1 MTNSVRVLFMG
12 LFSRKKDNRISNN
25 ATAFGRGEQEQLL
38 IKYLTGETYD
48 ASRNEN
54 ALKLSAVYSAI
65 SIISNTMSKIPFSI
79 IDENTKEKVQDINL
93 IKLLNLKPNDKMNIV
108 DMHKLVWNWALMYG
122 NAYLLPIRKFRSTE
136 IEQLLPIHPDR
147 VTIIED
153 NDGTITYKV
162 SLKDGR
168 TLALRYDE
176 IIHIKEQTIDG
187 IVGVSPLEYGRLSV
201 QTGLNQEAFSKSFYE
216 NYGRPDSVLMTQ
228 TDLSSK
234 KIKQTIEVDGQRK
247 EIEVSLKDIMREEWK
262 KAHSGENKFSTA
274 ILDNGLEY
282 REVNQLKQS
291 DMEFVSSKQAN
302 VEDIAR
308 FFDMASCSFKLGIG
322 KQTYSN
328 NEQGQICYVTET
340 IVPRLRKWEKELT
353 LKLLTEEQQ
362 DKGWAIKGNIN
373 AELRGDMMTQAN
385 FYEKMMTSGI
395 YTINTCLELE
405 DMPSIGE
412 LGDKRFIGP
421 NRVPLEVLASGGNAG
436 DVTPNTGKQEPAQE
450 PTEETE
456 ENTEQEQAVEE
467 TENVKHKRKRGETK

>member
-1 MTNSVRVLFMG
+1 MG

-25 ATAFGRGEQEQLL
+25 ATAFGRGEQEQLI
-38 IKYLTGETYD
+38 IKYLTGETYN
-48 ASRNEN
+48 ASQNEN

-162 SLKDGR
+162 YLKDGR

-234 KIKQTIEVDGQRK
+234 KLKQTVEIDGKRQ

-262 KAHSGENKFSTA
+262 KAHSGDNKFSTA
-274 ILDNGLEY
+274 ILDNGLQY
-282 REVNQLKQS
+282 KEVNQLKQS

-362 DKGWAIKGNIN
+362 DKGWVVKGNIN
-373 AELRGDMMTQAN
+373 AELRGDTTARAAW
-385 FYEKMMTSGI
+385 YDKMRSMGV
-395 YTINTCLELE
+395 YNINEIRELE

-412 LGDKRFIGP
+412 DGETRLIGA
-421 NRVPLEVLASGGNAG
+421 NSIPLQKLLAGETAG
-436 DVTPNTGKQEPAQE
+436 SLTPNVSTKE

-456 ENTEQEQAVEE
+456 ETQEQPTEQVEE
-467 TENVKHKRKRGETK
+467 TENVKPKRKRGDTK

>member
-12 LFSRKKDNRISNN
+12 FLGRKKDKKISNN
-25 ATAFGRGEQEQLL
+25 SFGRSAEEQLI
-38 IKYLTGETYD
+38 IKYLTGETFD
-48 ASRNEN
+48 ASQNEN

-108 DMHKLVWNWALMYG
+108 DMHKLIWNWALMYG

-153 NDGTITYKV
+153 NEGNITYKV
-162 SLKDGR
+162 NLKDGR
-168 TLALRYDE
+168 ALALRYDE

-187 IVGVSPLEYGRLSV
+187 INGVSPLEYGRLSV

-234 KIKQTIEVDGQRK
+234 KIKQTIEVDGKRQ

-362 DKGWAIKGNIN
+362 DKGWVVKGNIN
-373 AELRGDMMTQAN
+373 AELRGDTTARAAW
-385 FYEKMMTSGI
+385 YDKMRSMGV
-395 YTINTCLELE
+395 YNINEIRELE

-412 LGDKRFIGP
+412 DGETRLIGA
-421 NRVPLEVLASGGNAG
+421 NSIPLQKLLAGETAG
-436 DVTPNTGKQEPAQE
+436 SLTPSVSTKPTQE

-456 ENTEQEQAVEE
+456 EAQEQPTEQVEE
-467 TENVKHKRKRGETK
+467 TENVKPKRKRGETK

>member
-1 MTNSVRVLFMG
+1 MG

-25 ATAFGRGEQEQLL
+25 ATAFGRGEQEQLI
-38 IKYLTGETYD
+38 IKYLTGETYN
-48 ASRNEN
+48 ASQNEN

-108 DMHKLVWNWALMYG
+108 DMHKLIWNWALMYG

-162 SLKDGR
+162 YLKDGR

-234 KIKQTIEVDGQRK
+234 KLKQTVEIDGKRQ

-262 KAHSGENKFSTA
+262 KAHSGDNKFSTA

-362 DKGWAIKGNIN
+362 DKGWVVKGNIN
-373 AELRGDMMTQAN
+373 AELRGDTSARAAW
-385 FYEKMMTSGI
+385 YDKMRSMGV
-395 YTINTCLELE
+395 YNINEIRELE

-412 LGDKRFIGP
+412 DGETRLIGA
-421 NRVPLEVLASGGNAG
+421 NSIPLQKLLAGETAG
-436 DVTPNTGKQEPAQE
+436 SLTPNVSTKE

-456 ENTEQEQAVEE
+456 EAQEQPTEQVEE
-467 TENVKHKRKRGETK
+467 TENVKPKLKRGETK

>member
-12 LFSRKKDNRISNN
+12 LFSRRKEKRISNN
-25 ATAFGRGEQEQLL
+25 ATAFGRGEQEQLI
-38 IKYLTGETYD
+38 IKYLTGETYN
-48 ASRNEN
+48 ASQNEN

-108 DMHKLVWNWALMYG
+108 DMHKLIWNWALMYG

-234 KIKQTIEVDGQRK
+234 KLKQTVEIDGKRQ

-262 KAHSGENKFSTA
+262 KAHSGDNKFSTA

-362 DKGWAIKGNIN
+362 DKGWVVKGNIN
-373 AELRGDMMTQAN
+373 AELRGDTTARAAW
-385 FYEKMMTSGI
+385 YDKMRSMGV
-395 YTINTCLELE
+395 YNINEIRELE

-412 LGDKRFIGP
+412 DGETRLIGA
-421 NRVPLEVLASGGNAG
+421 NSIPLQKLLAGETAG
-436 DVTPNTGKQEPAQE
+436 SLTPNVSTKE

-456 ENTEQEQAVEE
+456 ETQEQPTEQVEE
-467 TENVKHKRKRGETK
+467 TENVKPKRKKGETK

>member
-1 MTNSVRVLFMG
+1 MG

-25 ATAFGRGEQEQLL
+25 ATAFGRGEQEQLI
-38 IKYLTGETYD
+38 IKYLTGETYN
-48 ASRNEN
+48 ASQNEN

-108 DMHKLVWNWALMYG
+108 DMHKLIWNWALMYG

-162 SLKDGR
+162 YLKDGR

-234 KIKQTIEVDGQRK
+234 KIKQTIEVDGKRQ

-362 DKGWAIKGNIN
+362 DKGWVIKGNIN
-373 AELRGDMMTQAN
+373 AELRGDTTARAAW
-385 FYEKMMTSGI
+385 YDKMRSMGV
-395 YTINTCLELE
+395 YNINEIRELE

-412 LGDKRFIGP
+412 DGETRLIGA
-421 NRVPLEVLASGGNAG
+421 NSIPLQKLLAGETAG
-436 DVTPNTGKQEPAQE
+436 SLTPNVSTKE

-456 ENTEQEQAVEE
+456 ETQEQPTEQVEE
-467 TENVKHKRKRGETK
+467 TENVKPKRKKGETK